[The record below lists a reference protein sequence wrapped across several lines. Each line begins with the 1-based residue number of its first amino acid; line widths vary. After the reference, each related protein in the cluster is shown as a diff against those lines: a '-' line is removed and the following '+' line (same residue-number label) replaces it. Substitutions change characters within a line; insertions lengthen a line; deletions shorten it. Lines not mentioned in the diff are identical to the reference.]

1 MSHEN
6 ASLGLGFV
14 GGSTETNLL
23 EKGLTKTEGK
33 PSEKTEQKT
42 EVKEVVTKD
51 WTIGDVVKKYPSA
64 VEVMLSHG
72 LHCIGCSV
80 SYWETLEQGA
90 MGHGMTRE
98 VFDDMMKK
106 LNQKISEDSDI
117 NPNDP
122 VSITSAAAEKIKQL
136 IVKEGKSYGLRLGVT
151 AGGCSGYSY
160 AMNFAESPATD
171 DVSYEIKGVKIFIPN
186 DSKAMLEGVKI
197 DYVDA
202 LQGAGFKIS
211 NPNASHTCGCG
222 SSFG

>member
-6 ASLGLGFV
+6 ASLGVGFV
-14 GGSTETNLL
+14 GE
-23 EKGLTKTEGK
+23 TKTQ
-33 PSEKTEQKT
+33 TEQKQ
-42 EVKEVVTKD
+42 EAKEQVTKD

-72 LHCIGCSV
+72 LHCIGCHV

-90 MGHGMTRE
+90 MGHGMTKE
-98 VFDDMMKK
+98 VFDDMVKK
-106 LNQKISEDSDI
+106 LNEKIAEDSDL

-122 VSITSAAAEKIKQL
+122 VSLTSAAAVKIKEL
-136 IVKEGKSYGLRLGVT
+136 IQKEGKDYGLKLAVI

-160 AMNFAESPATD
+160 ALNFAEKALPD
-171 DVSYEIKGVKIFIPN
+171 DSEFEIKGVKVFIPN
-186 DSKAMLEGVKI
+186 DSKAMLEGIKI
-197 DYVDA
+197 DYVDS

-211 NPNASHTCGCG
+211 NPNAEHTCGCG